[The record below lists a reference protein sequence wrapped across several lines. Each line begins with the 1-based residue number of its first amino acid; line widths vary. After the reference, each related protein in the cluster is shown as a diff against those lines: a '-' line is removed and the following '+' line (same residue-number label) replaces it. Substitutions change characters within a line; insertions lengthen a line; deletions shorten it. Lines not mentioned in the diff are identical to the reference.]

1 MNYDTQST
9 VVRSRESALQTNK
22 LLRNTYVLLAMTLGF
37 SALTAGVSMV
47 FNLPHPGIIITLIGY
62 FGLTWDY
69 PMVRR
74 LLCRLW
80 AQPGLSF

>member
-47 FNLPHPGIIITLIGY
+47 F
-62 FGLTWDY
+62 
-69 PMVRR
+69 
-74 LLCRLW
+74 
-80 AQPGLSF
+80 